1 MTKTKA
7 APERA
12 SEPDPQAAAKRRAR
26 QTLNNLLLSLGASL
40 GIVLV
45 LILMVPRDDSNRI
58 QPVDYKSVAA
68 DAASA
73 SSLPII
79 VPAKLTGW
87 WANSARYTTTK
98 AAADGVATW
107 YVGFVGPV
115 NQHLGVTQAFGI
127 NPTWLAFELKNSAKT
142 GTVQVGDKTWDV
154 YEAIEPSKPA
164 KTKDYEMVLRV
175 GNDVVLLYGTGSP
188 KEFQLMAGRVNS
200 EVAKL
205 YK

>member
-1 MTKTKA
+1 MSKTKA

-26 QTLNNLLLSLGASL
+26 QTLNNLLLSLGASM

-58 QPVDYKSVAA
+58 QAVDYKSVAA

-73 SSLPII
+73 SSLPVI
-79 VPAKLTGW
+79 VPKQLSGW
-87 WANSARYTTTK
+87 WANSARYTTTT

-115 NQHLGVTQAFGI
+115 NQYLGVTQAFGI

-142 GTVQVGDKTWDV
+142 GTVSVGDKTWDV
-154 YEAIEPSKPA
+154 YEALEPSKPA

-175 GNDVVLLYGTGSP
+175 GNDVVLLYGTGSA
-188 KEFQLMAGRVNS
+188 KEFQSMATSIGL
-200 EVAKL
+200 ELAKL